1 MYDRSRS
8 NVPIDVSTAVTA
20 VATFV
25 EGFCGYL
32 PTQRALLPE
41 SAPACILFGSILY
54 L

>member
-1 MYDRSRS
+1 VYDHSRS

-32 PTQRALLPE
+32 PSNEWANQSSRQD
-41 SAPACILFGSILY
+41 G
-54 L
+54 